1 MEGPEP
7 AQGQDWRPALL
18 EDWLTIW
25 HSELAAMVLDPEL
38 QEAKL
43 RLLDTWAA
51 QARLLLRTAA
61 WRGSPDG
68 AWPAPSGSAGP
79 GRRRGP
85 RPLLLHLMP
94 AMPSSSGWPPG
105 SSNSSASWP
114 GADPALIRGIAAYRQ
129 HPYMRDLADPPMIW
143 SEGAARVLDYGGDGP
158 SVLFVPS
165 LVNRAY
171 ILDLMPGQ
179 SMMRWFAGRGV
190 RPLLLDWGWPGAAE
204 RDFTLTDYV
213 AGVLERAIGFLAG
226 AGTEVWAGAGPIV
239 LGGYC
244 MGGLLTL
251 AASLRRPALVRGLA
265 LLATPWDF
273 AAGGA
278 AREVPALL
286 PLVEP
291 LLHATRTLPVDALQ
305 TLFALGDMG
314 GSAGS
319 IASSAP
325 WTRAARP
332 HGGSWR
338 SRTGRTTAFHS
349 QPRWR
354 GRRWAAGMARTR
366 RQAGRGGWQEKW

>member
-1 MEGPEP
+1 
-7 AQGQDWRPALL
+7 
-18 EDWLTIW
+18 
-25 HSELAAMVLDPEL
+25 
-38 QEAKL
+38 
-43 RLLDTWAA
+43 
-51 QARLLLRTAA
+51 
-61 WRGSPDG
+61 
-68 AWPAPSGSAGP
+68 
-79 GRRRGP
+79 
-85 RPLLLHLMP
+85 
-94 AMPSSSGWPPG
+94 
-105 SSNSSASWP
+105 
-114 GADPALIRGIAAYRQ
+114 
-129 HPYMRDLADPPMIW
+129 MRDLADPPMIW

-244 MGGLLTL
+244 IGGLLTL

-314 GSAGS
+314 GIGRKYREFGAMDQGS
-319 IASSAP
+319 E
-325 WTRAARP
+325 AARRFVALEDWANDGVPLAAPVARETLGGWYGANTPASGTWRVAGEVVTPSLVQAPCFVAVPARDRIVPPESALALARAIP
-332 HGGSWR
+332 HAEVHRPSSGHIGM
-338 SRTGRTTAFHS
+338 
-349 QPRWR
+349 
-354 GRRWAAGMARTR
+354 AAGPRAESNLWIPLL
-366 RQAGRGGWQEKW
+366 GWLRGL